1 MSNATVTVV
10 MPVRNEAAFIER
22 SLGAVL
28 AQDYQSDRL
37 EVFVA
42 DGLSTD
48 GTREIV
54 SRFKTAHSN
63 LRLIDNPQKIVAS
76 GLNLALSEAR
86 GEFIVRVDGHT
97 VIASDY
103 VRNCV
108 KALTSTGAD
117 NAGGRMTPVSNSLF
131 GRAVA
136 AATCSR
142 FGVGSARFHYSQRQE
157 WVDTVYLGAWRR
169 DLFTGIGKFD
179 ETMVRNQ
186 DDEFNYRLR
195 AHGGKILLDP
205 TIKSEY
211 HNRATPLAL
220 WKQYFQ
226 YGFWKVRVMQKHP
239 RQMQFRQFAPPTFV
253 ATVVLLALLAAV
265 MKAAWLPMLAVLTV
279 YVLANLLGS
288 ILTASRSS
296 LQVLPLLPL
305 TFALIHFAYGLGF
318 LFGLLRF
325 WNRWTNPAGKVKPG
339 VIRQVVAFSGD
350 ED

>member
-1 MSNATVTVV
+1 MPEATVSVL

-28 AQDYQSDRL
+28 GQDYPSERL
-37 EVFVA
+37 EVIVA
-42 DGLSTD
+42 DGMSND
-48 GTREIV
+48 GTPKIV
-54 SRFKTAHSN
+54 SGLKTAHAN
-63 LRLIDNPQKIVAS
+63 LRLIDNPREIVAT
-76 GLNLALSEAR
+76 GLNLALREAR
-86 GEFIVRVDGHT
+86 GEIIVRVDGHT

-117 NAGGRMTPVSNSLF
+117 NAGGRMTPISRSLF
-131 GRAVA
+131 GRAVS

-142 FGVGSARFHYSQRQE
+142 FGVGGARFHYSQKQE

-169 DLFTGIGKFD
+169 DLFDRIGNFD

-195 AHGGKILLDP
+195 AQGGKILLDP

-211 HNRATPLAL
+211 QNRATPRAL

-226 YGFWKVRVMQKHP
+226 YGYWKVRVLQKHP
-239 RQMQFRQFAPPTFV
+239 RQMQLRQFVPPLFV
-253 ATVVLLALLAAV
+253 ATVVLLALLAV
-265 MKAAWLPMLAVLTV
+265 VIKAAWLPLLGVLTL
-279 YVLANLLGS
+279 YVLASVIGS
-288 ILTASRSS
+288 VLTAVRSS

-318 LFGLLRF
+318 LFGLIRF
-325 WNRWTNPAGKVKPG
+325 WNRWTNPAGKMKPG